1 MVKRLYPLQIFV
13 NCELFEYFPLLVF
26 VKCFKKTYG
35 NLWIL
40 KSDEIIFGR
49 TVAKNIYTAIPDSAF
64 VNDGCTN
71 GEFCIENDGYTL
83 VQQSV
88 GGTAL
93 FLCVK
98 HNILSV
104 CYQINESINYL

>member
-1 MVKRLYPLQIFV
+1 M
-13 NCELFEYFPLLVF
+13 ETE
-26 VKCFKKTYG
+26 
-35 NLWIL
+35 
-40 KSDEIIFGR
+40 
-49 TVAKNIYTAIPDSAF
+49 NIDAAIPDRTL
-64 VNDGCTN
+64 VNDSSTN

-104 CYQINESINYL
+104 CYQINESITICEFPPVFSLGQDMTTERFTCNKSEMNGDSKFCPS